1 MRNTVELFY
10 NPTLKTMFDFKKY
23 LVIIYKKKT
32 LVLLNPFPQT
42 KWKKIGDIIEKKY
55 FFFFN

>member
-23 LVIIYKKKT
+23 LVIIYKKKNIST
-32 LVLLNPFPQT
+32 SEPISSN
-42 KWKKIGDIIEKKY
+42 
-55 FFFFN
+55 